1 MYKRDLQR
9 EIQRTEER
17 DTKRADAWLKT
28 QGITPETFTQ
38 MDAEL
43 LQAQRIAHNCLK
55 HHALLLTAAEADTLN
70 RFLNSMASKK
80 ARKRIRQARIH
91 QVMNIGNRINRQLF
105 RQLRQHK
112 QHSTQAKK

>member
-17 DTKRADAWLKT
+17 DTKRADAWLKS
-28 QGITPETFTQ
+28 QGISPETFTQ

-55 HHALLLTAAEADTLN
+55 HHALLLTDSDTQTLTG
-70 RFLNSMASKK
+70 FLKK
-80 ARKRIRQARIH
+80 VEHKRTLRRTKPSQIH
-91 QVMNIGNRINRQLF
+91 RVMNIGNRINRQLF
-105 RQLRQHK
+105 RQHRQHK
-112 QHSTQAKK
+112 HHTQ